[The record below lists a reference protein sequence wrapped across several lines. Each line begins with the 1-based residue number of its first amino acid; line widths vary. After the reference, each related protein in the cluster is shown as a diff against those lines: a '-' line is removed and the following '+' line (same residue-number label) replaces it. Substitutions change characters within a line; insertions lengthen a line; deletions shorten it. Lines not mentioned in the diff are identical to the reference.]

1 MQTRYGARPKRV
13 RDSETGPAQASG
25 LAPAAQ
31 PDDRQPD
38 DPHEHPQVRA
48 QGSAPGMPDDAR
60 LGPGLAS
67 PLPHGA
73 TAGAQRAAA
82 GVSPG
87 GRPVA
92 PPGLGRLVTVVTPV
106 GDMHGI
112 DESIPG
118 IEYHFWADDPS
129 CSSTS
134 SSYPS
139 SFIQRALR
147 RPDPTAPPP
156 ATQAAVTPTDAGPS
170 NGGQLVP
177 YVAVSAATASSASQ
191 VVSSTKI
198 ERLLESLRHTRE
210 AEAIALRAE
219 QVARAIEAEQ
229 LAVRIEL
236 QRFKQTSFPGQPTA
250 ASSASS
256 KPNSR
261 QRKPIVPSRRKD
273 YLTECRET
281 SGETHLISTEVQQ
294 DLPYE

>member
-1 MQTRYGARPKRV
+1 MHTRCGARPKRV
-13 RDSETGPAQASG
+13 RDSGTGPAQASG

-38 DPHEHPQVRA
+38 EPHEHPQVRA
-48 QGSAPGMPDDAR
+48 QGSALGMPDNAR
-60 LGPGLAS
+60 PGPGQAS
-67 PLPHGA
+67 PQPHGA

-82 GVSPG
+82 GISPG

-147 RPDPTAPPP
+147 RPDPAAPPP
-156 ATQAAVTPTDAGPS
+156 ATQAAITPIDAGPS

-177 YVAVSAATASSASQ
+177 YGAVSAVTASSASQ

-210 AEAIALRAE
+210 AEATAKRAE

-236 QRFKQTSFPGQPTA
+236 QRFKQTTA

-256 KPNSR
+256 KPAAA
-261 QRKPIVPSRRKD
+261 
-273 YLTECRET
+273 LA
-281 SGETHLISTEVQQ
+281 
-294 DLPYE
+294 